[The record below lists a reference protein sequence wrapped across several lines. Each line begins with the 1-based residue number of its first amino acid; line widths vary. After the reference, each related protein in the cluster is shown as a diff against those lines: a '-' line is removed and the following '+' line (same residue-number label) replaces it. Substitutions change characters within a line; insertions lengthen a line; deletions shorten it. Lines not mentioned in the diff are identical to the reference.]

1 MTVTPVAK
9 LPTVERN
16 SLLPK
21 PGTVRYPLGAGE
33 LVEATADDLVEVDRQ
48 AERPRH
54 DLSEVLLL
62 KGEELDVGPRLDAGR
77 PGQIEHDRNL
87 AVQRPR
93 LQRRHR
99 FGLSIHLPNHLG
111 LSLEQ
116 DQELVSRSSLA
127 NDRLTGSGG
136 DRLQLRGD

>member
-48 AERPRH
+48 PQGPRD
-54 DLSEVLLL
+54 DLTEVLLL
-62 KGEELDVGPRLDAGR
+62 QCEELDVGPCPDARR
-77 PGQIEHDRNL
+77 PGQVQHDRDL

-99 FGLSIHLPNHLG
+99 FGLS
-111 LSLEQ
+111 
-116 DQELVSRSSLA
+116 
-127 NDRLTGSGG
+127 
-136 DRLQLRGD
+136 